1 MTDGENP
8 EEEARDLP
16 LPRDIDGD
24 VGRDSEAEEGEQL
37 EAVDRIAWRNLD
49 SAAQEMAETIDEFSD
64 QGDLFGGPDNEL
76 HFEPAAS
83 SSGQWEHIPETEP
96 EHKPTR
102 QQLEAFDGM
111 INQAILGAQLNDGL
125 TLPWEEGI
133 FKVIFQDEPLWSL
146 PELPKIAQ
154 ATSRDPRTILKRANS
169 LLKYCTW
176 HRSFY
181 YQRQPFP
188 FRSVEVGEFV
198 WERFQDKASY
208 STLSSFIEAVN
219 FGVHVLGIPA
229 ENKNIVDA
237 FTKGVL
243 DQASLKRPGRKQ
255 ARPLTVKEVTYLEA
269 CLHDAE
275 LSVTDRYAAG
285 AFLFAL
291 FGRCRWSDLKRVSS
305 FELDIAT
312 EGKKVSGFVG
322 FTTFSHKT
330 AAIVAKHGL
339 PMPLIAPIWGLESP
353 PWGLEWH
360 KVANQAGLEL
370 HETYNGPVLPAPLKS
385 GRWGQRSVSS
395 NEASKWLCALL
406 SKLGGSLDA
415 VSSHSL
421 KCTTLSWLAKAGSDS
436 EHRLLLGH
444 HSTGKSSLDV
454 YSRDVLSAPL
464 RTLEGVLRL
473 IRVGAMQPDK
483 TRSGL
488 MQEPNKVDCR
498 DLAEDQE
505 KGSPVAPKQGDGKDD
520 DSDSSSTSS
529 SASSSSTDS
538 DNEDSC
544 DEEDPKHWSKLSQR
558 KSHVKTWDGGSMFQH
573 KVSKVVH
580 LEADSESRLFHCG
593 ITATLE
599 HEAID
604 FTPFLD
610 TRKCKRCQK
619 AIGEI

>member
-1 MTDGENP
+1 MYERAISFGVTLTDP
-8 EEEARDLP
+8 EIEQNKWARGLEKLYTIFTSCPQGCPSGLVLDP
-16 LPRDIDGD
+16 GD
-24 VGRDSEAEEGEQL
+24 MNESL
-37 EAVDRIAWRNLD
+37 DRIRKLC
-49 SAAQEMAETIDEFSD
+49 
-64 QGDLFGGPDNEL
+64 G
-76 HFEPAAS
+76 
-83 SSGQWEHIPETEP
+83 
-96 EHKPTR
+96 
-102 QQLEAFDGM
+102 
-111 INQAILGAQLNDGL
+111 
-125 TLPWEEGI
+125 
-133 FKVIFQDEPLWSL
+133 
-146 PELPKIAQ
+146 
-154 ATSRDPRTILKRANS
+154 SRSPGTILKRANS

-188 FRSVEVGEFV
+188 FRSAEVGEFV

-219 FGVHVLGIPA
+219 FSVHVLGIPA
-229 ENKNIVDA
+229 ADRVIVDA

-255 ARPLTVKEVTYLEA
+255 ARPLTVKEVTHLEA
-269 CLHDAE
+269 CLHDSE
-275 LSVTDRYAAG
+275 LSICDRYASG
-285 AFLFAL
+285 AFLFAI
-291 FGRCRWSDLKRVSS
+291 FGRCRWSDLKQVSS
-305 FELDIAT
+305 FELDIAS
-312 EGKKVSGFVG
+312 EGKKVDGFVG

-370 HETYNGPVLPAPLKS
+370 HEAYRGPVLPAPLKS

-406 SKLGGSLDA
+406 AKLGDPLDE

-421 KCTTLSWLAKAGSDS
+421 KCTTLSWLAKAGANS

-454 YSRDVLSAPL
+454 YSRDMLSAPL
-464 RTLEGVLRL
+464 RTLESVLRL

-488 MQEPNKVDCR
+488 MQEPSKTDCR
-498 DLAEDQE
+498 ELVEEPATASPELPKNVDDE
-505 KGSPVAPKQGDGKDD
+505 KD
-520 DSDSSSTSS
+520 DSDSDSSSS

-538 DNEDSC
+538 DAEESC
-544 DEEDPKHWSKLSQR
+544 EEEDPKHWSRLSQR
-558 KSHVKTWDGGSMFQH
+558 KNHVKTWDGGSMFQH

-580 LEADSESRLFHCG
+580 LEADSESRTFHCG
-593 ITATLE
+593 IVATLE
-599 HEAID
+599 HEAIE